1 MSGAKRRP
9 KPKGTGQRR
18 VRPRS
23 SAAKASPT
31 KASRAN
37 TPRSKPAPRRRRPP
51 ARRTRGR
58 RSGLW
63 SRFEGLSQRHPILS
77 GAARVSLIASLA
89 GFVLMA
95 GAVLFFIARVPD
107 PVLATL
113 DDRPPNVTVLAADGS
128 ILAERGLRRG
138 HIRVDVLPDHLI
150 KAVLATEDR
159 RFYDHWGV
167 DLGGLIRAS
176 YRNFR
181 AGKVVQ
187 GGSTITQQL
196 AKNLFLKPE
205 RNLTRKL
212 EELIYTVWLEKRFAK
227 NEILEL
233 YLNRVYLGGGT
244 YGVEAAAR
252 RYFGRS
258 ARDVTLAQSAVL
270 AGLLKAPSRYAPTRS
285 IRAASARAQ
294 VVLDNMVD
302 AGFISAM
309 EAKKAG
315 QQPLRLQ
322 AKGDAT
328 GYPYA
333 VDWVAAMLPE
343 YVGQHDDALVVQTT
357 IDAKLQRSSQ
367 ERLRKLLDSKGRK
380 LSAGEGAIVVLDPK
394 SGAVRALVGG
404 RSYKNSPYDRALHA
418 RRQPGSA
425 FKPFVYLA
433 ALEAGYGP
441 SSVAIDGPVN
451 IRGWT
456 PSNYTKTYRGR
467 VSLRSALAH
476 SINTVAVKLTAN
488 IGPDRVAQTAQRLG
502 ISSELN
508 AQPSLALGTSE
519 VTLIELTGAY
529 APFAN
534 GGARVLPHVIT
545 HIRTEDG
552 RTLYARQRSAVGRV
566 VAQGHVAAM
575 NDMMSAVVR
584 GGTGRRAAIPRHPAG
599 GKTGTTQNSRDAW
612 FVGYTAHYVAGIWIG
627 NDDNTPMKKVTGGS
641 LPAELWH
648 DIMLPAHEG
657 KRPTALPNQRGPAG
671 PWHGSGAVASRFPFL
686 GSDAKNAMARPR
698 QLFQRVIGFFGG
710 G

>member
-9 KPKGTGQRR
+9 KPQGTGQGRAR
-18 VRPRS
+18 SRS
-23 SAAKASPT
+23 SASKTPGTKTTRASST
-31 KASRAN
+31 A
-37 TPRSKPAPRRRRPP
+37 RRRTP
-51 ARRTRGR
+51 ATGRTRGKR
-58 RSGLW
+58 GGLLTRYK
-63 SRFEGLSQRHPILS
+63 RFSQRHPFIVGTAKL
-77 GAARVSLIASLA
+77 GMVASLF
-89 GFVLMA
+89 GMLILA
-95 GAVLFFIARVPD
+95 GAVLFFVSRVPD
-107 PVLATL
+107 PLLATL

-128 ILAERGLRRG
+128 VLAERGLRRG
-138 HIRVDVLPDHLI
+138 HIRIDVLPDHLI

-167 DLGGLIRAS
+167 DVGGLIRAS
-176 YRNFR
+176 YQNFR
-181 AGKVVQ
+181 AGTVVQ

-205 RNLTRKL
+205 RTVMRKI
-212 EELIYTVWLEKRFAK
+212 EELIYTVWLEQRFTK
-227 NEILEL
+227 DEILEL

-252 RYFGRS
+252 HYFGRS
-258 ARDVTLAQSAVL
+258 ARDVNLAQSAVI
-270 AGLLKAPSRYAPTRS
+270 AGLPKAPSRYAPTRS
-285 IRAASARAQ
+285 IKAASARAQ
-294 VVLDNMVD
+294 VVLDNMVE
-302 AGFISAM
+302 AGFIT
-309 EAKKAG
+309 EAVARKAG

-322 AKGDAT
+322 AKGDDT

-343 YVGQHDDALVVQTT
+343 YVGNHDDALVVQTT
-357 IDAKLQRSSQ
+357 IDARLQRLSQ
-367 ERLRKLLDSKGRK
+367 EGLRKLLDGKGRT
-380 LSAGEGAIVVLDPK
+380 LRAGEGAMVVLDPNT
-394 SGAVRALVGG
+394 GAVRALVGG
-404 RSYKNSPYDRALHA
+404 RSYKNSPYDRALNA

-441 SSVAIDGPVN
+441 GSVAIDGPVS

-456 PSNYTKTYRGR
+456 PSNYTNTYKGR
-467 VSLRSALAH
+467 VSLRYALAQ
-476 SINTVAVKLTAN
+476 SINTVAVKLTADV
-488 IGPDRVAQTAQRLG
+488 GPGRVAQTAQRLG
-502 ISSELN
+502 ISSKLN

-552 RTLYARQRSAVGRV
+552 ETLYTRQRSAVGRV
-566 VAQGHVAAM
+566 VAPAHVAAM
-575 NDMMSAVVR
+575 NEMMSAVVR
-584 GGTGRRAAIPRHPAG
+584 QGTGKRAAIPRHPAG

-612 FVGYTAHYVAGIWIG
+612 FVGYTAHYVAGVWIG
-627 NDDNTPMKKVTGGS
+627 NDDNSPMKKVTGGS

-648 DIMLPAHEG
+648 DVMLAAHKD
-657 KRPTALPNQRGPAG
+657 KRPKALPSPRGPG
-671 PWHGSGAVASRFPFL
+671 MPWEGSGAVAQRILPFFD
-686 GSDAKNAMARPR
+686 GPNAANRGTGRP
-698 QLFQRVIGFFGG
+698 LFQRVMGFFGG

>member
-9 KPKGTGQRR
+9 KPQGTGQSRAR
-18 VRPRS
+18 SRS
-23 SAAKASPT
+23 SAAKTSGP
-31 KASRAN
+31 
-37 TPRSKPAPRRRRPP
+37 KPAARRRPP
-51 ARRTRGR
+51 STRGTR
-58 RSGLW
+58 GKRTGLVA
-63 SRFEGLSQRHPILS
+63 RYKRLSQRHPYLFKTARFGLLAWLWGTIIL
-77 GAARVSLIASLA
+77 
-89 GFVLMA
+89 A
-95 GAVLFFIARVPD
+95 GAVMFFISRVPD

-113 DDRPPNVTVLAADGS
+113 DDRPPNVTVLAADGTV
-128 ILAERGLRRG
+128 LAERGLRRG
-138 HIRVDVLPDHLI
+138 HIRVDVLPNHLI

-167 DLGGLIRAS
+167 DVGGMIRAS

-181 AGKVVQ
+181 AGAVVQ

-196 AKNLFLKPE
+196 AKNLFLEPE
-205 RNLTRKL
+205 RTVIRKL
-212 EELIYTVWLEKRFAK
+212 EELVYTVWLEQRFTK
-227 NEILEL
+227 DEILEL

-252 RYFGRS
+252 HYFGRS

-285 IRAASARAQ
+285 IKAASARAQ

-302 AGFISAM
+302 AGFISQA
-309 EAKKAG
+309 EAQDAG
-315 QQPLRLQ
+315 GQPLRLQ

-343 YVGQHDDALVVQTT
+343 YVGRHKDALVVQTT
-357 IDAKLQRSSQ
+357 IDARLQRLSQ
-367 ERLRKLLDSKGRK
+367 ERLRKLLDTKGRK
-380 LSAGEGAIVVLDPK
+380 LNAGEGAVVVLDPK

-404 RSYKNSPYDRALHA
+404 RSYKNSPYDRALNA

-433 ALEAGYGP
+433 ALEAGYTP
-441 SSVAIDGPVN
+441 ASVANDTPVN

-456 PSNYTKTYRGR
+456 PANYTNTYKGR
-467 VSLRSALAH
+467 VSLRYAMTH

-488 IGPDRVAQTAQRLG
+488 LGPGRVAQTAHRLG
-502 ISSELN
+502 INSKLH

-519 VTLIELTGAY
+519 VTLLELTGAY

-545 HIRTEDG
+545 RIRSEDG
-552 RTLYARQRSAVGRV
+552 KVLYTRQRSAVGQV
-566 VAQGHVAAM
+566 VAPHHVAAM
-575 NDMMSAVVR
+575 NDMMGSVVR
-584 GGTGRRAAIPRHPAG
+584 QGTGKRAAIPRHPAG

-612 FVGYTAHYVAGIWIG
+612 FVGYTAHYVAGVWIG
-627 NDDNTPMKKVTGGS
+627 NDNNTPMKKVTGGS

-648 DIMLPAHEG
+648 DVMLVAH
-657 KRPTALPNQRGPAG
+657 KDLRPTALPSHRGPAM
-671 PWHGSGAVASRFPFL
+671 PWQGRGAIAARFPFGPNGRGAGG
-686 GSDAKNAMARPR
+686 GSQP
-698 QLFQRVIGFFGG
+698 FYQRVISFFGG